1 MPCIPT
7 ESVGLYLLGSNH
19 HTTPNLTYHKV
30 ITVANQCGAH
40 ELASLLL
47 IISVA

>member
-7 ESVGLYLLGSNH
+7 EGVQLYLLESNH

-40 ELASLLL
+40 ELALLLL
-47 IISVA
+47 ICGIG